1 MDAIDKPEI
10 IRGITI
16 FDDDIH
22 VSTGQYRSLGEDVE
36 VVEIDHS
43 GLLPHLGERWP
54 VFTRMISDELLNA
67 RVIAFNKDPKSY
79 KLDHLKNL

>member
-1 MDAIDKPEI
+1 MDDVNKPEI
-10 IRGITI
+10 IRGITK
-16 FDDDIH
+16 FDEGVH

-54 VFTRMISDELLNA
+54 VFTRMISEELFNA
-67 RVIAFNKDPKSY
+67 RKIAFKKDPKLY